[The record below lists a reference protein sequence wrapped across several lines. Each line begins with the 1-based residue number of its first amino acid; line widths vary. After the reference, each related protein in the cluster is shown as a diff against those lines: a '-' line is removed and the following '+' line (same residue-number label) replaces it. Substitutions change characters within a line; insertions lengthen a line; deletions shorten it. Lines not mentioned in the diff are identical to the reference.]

1 MSTVAFQ
8 KLALTTAI
16 AGLFLAGCGGGGG
29 GGGSLPPLTSTTLSG
44 TVAGGAAV
52 IGTVLITDSK
62 GATKTANIE
71 ANGHYSFDVS
81 TMTGPFVLKAAG
93 TVGDSSVTYYS
104 AATAA
109 DIGGTVNVTPFT
121 NLMVSNIAAQL
132 AETYFSN
139 PANIATLGT
148 LITSDKLIAAE
159 TALQAKLQPVLSALG
174 ISDSID
180 LLRSAFAAD
189 HSGIDAVLD
198 LVKVEADTTTNIFTI
213 KNALSQA
220 TIATD
225 NATVGGDDATAV
237 DSTKITDFTPEKVTD
252 LQAVI
257 TKLNSFAALFANSL
271 PSTTTMANAGV
282 FDTSSNFLMGGK
294 GFDQFATEMST
305 QQSAIGMKFSS
316 VAIALDE
323 SGTSGTLNAVVT
335 SNTPSFSET
344 IQLKMVKLNGVWM
357 VQGDGRIAD
366 VSLYAQ
372 ASRNEWMMLPTSN
385 VPNGM
390 QGAFIQSGINIWIDP
405 FAYNSTSGHIPVASA
420 LITGPG
426 LSSGITMVQDPQN
439 RELRLSNA
447 TYTETV
453 VVECGSNDGNNIPIT
468 TQCVNIAQALD
479 NSEYTVIL
487 KDSNGNALNG
497 AGYKLILPKQPYV
510 TNTLTSAMFPNI
522 TSIMIDGAPLTP
534 STVVANKSVAVS
546 WTMPSGL
553 QAKDMNIWANTT
565 VGETYFRVEKDL
577 LPTDTTALIGL
588 GSPMATG
595 TVSNAGVWLQS
606 ADAYGRRFGLSKSVQ
621 SQ

>member
-29 GGGSLPPLTSTTLSG
+29 GGSLPSTTLSG

-104 AATAA
+104 AATVA

-121 NLMVSNIAAQL
+121 NMMVSNIAAQL

-139 PANIATLGT
+139 PDHIATLGT

-174 ISDSID
+174 ISGSID

-271 PSTTTMANAGV
+271 PSPATMVNAGV
-282 FDTSSNFLMGGK
+282 FDTSNNFLMGGK

-323 SGTSGTLNAVVT
+323 SGTSGTLSTVVT

-344 IQLKMVKLNGVWM
+344 IQLKMVKLSGVWM

-390 QGAFIQSGINIWIDP
+390 QGAFFQSGINIWIDP
-405 FAYNSTSGHIPVASA
+405 FAYNSTSGHTPVVSA

-426 LSSGITMVQDPQN
+426 LGSGITMVQDPQN
-439 RELRLSNA
+439 RELRLINA
-447 TYTETV
+447 NYTETV
-453 VVECGSNDGNNIPIT
+453 VVECGSSDGNNIPIT

-479 NSEYTVIL
+479 NSEYMVIL

-497 AGYKLILPKQPYV
+497 AGYKLILPKQPYA

-522 TSIMIDGAPLTP
+522 TAITIDGAPLTP
-534 STVVANKSVAVS
+534 STVLADKSVAVS

-553 QAKDMNIWANTT
+553 HAKDINIWANTT

-577 LPTDTTALIGL
+577 LPTETTALIGL